1 MEQVVTF
8 LLIGLA
14 IFRPDPKDP
23 SKTAVRLNGAKPG
36 TTLYV
41 KILQADKFII
51 SVNRDGSKLVS
62 FTDDRGTDFSKHIP
76 KRFGRTW
83 LGFSPKISKD
93 GHSCIVEVRTTKIPK
108 ANAGQIA
115 LKANIAL
122 SCGAGEKTERVE
134 NVALKAGTT
143 FKVGTMNIKIDKAGK
158 PDWGNAKLSID
169 FSSQQDLVNIKT
181 LEFFGPDGQ
190 KIKASP
196 SSSISQNN
204 RMLMKSYKLDKM
216 VDTVTLAVTY
226 FDKRESV
233 VVPVSISAGIG
244 LAQAGV
250 QSQGTAELIKPVPGV
265 ATVRPSPKVTFTPV
279 QPPSAIGQA
288 EQLDPETA
296 RRLYHRK
303 AARVVGT
310 LNLPSEIIKELIL
323 RKKH

>member
-1 MEQVVTF
+1 MQQVVTF
-8 LLIGLA
+8 LLIGLS

-23 SKTAVRLNGAKPG
+23 SKSELGFNAEPG
-36 TTLYV
+36 TTLHI
-41 KILQADKFII
+41 KILQPDKFII
-51 SVNRDGSKLVS
+51 DVDEKASKLLS
-62 FTDDRGTDFSKHIP
+62 FTDDRGTDFSKDIP

-83 LGFSPKISKD
+83 LGSSPKISKD

-226 FDKRESV
+226 FDKIESV
-233 VVPVSISAGIG
+233 VVPIDIRTGIG
-244 LAQAGV
+244 LRLLPARAELQSTTPYILNAQPSSLAPSKGQTKATAGV
-250 QSQGTAELIKPVPGV
+250 LT
-265 ATVRPSPKVTFTPV
+265 
-279 QPPSAIGQA
+279 
-288 EQLDPETA
+288 
-296 RRLYHRK
+296 
-303 AARVVGT
+303 
-310 LNLPSEIIKELIL
+310 
-323 RKKH
+323 KKH